1 MTMSRKQPDLED
13 IHPRSHP
20 EDRQEGSF
28 NPDPNLEAW
37 TGASAEAAE
46 AGGGTPGPAQAIH
59 SPGGEADDD
68 DGAGNPSPRAE
79 ESPHGPEDA
88 DQGDLGAT

>member
-1 MTMSRKQPDLED
+1 MSRKQPDLED

-37 TGASAEAAE
+37 TGAPEEAEAA
-46 AGGGTPGPAQAIH
+46 GGATPAQAQAIH
-59 SPGGEADDD
+59 SPEGEAGDD
-68 DGAGNPSPRAE
+68 DGAGNPSPRPKE
-79 ESPHGPEDA
+79 GRYGQEDA
-88 DQGDLGAT
+88 DQSDLGAT